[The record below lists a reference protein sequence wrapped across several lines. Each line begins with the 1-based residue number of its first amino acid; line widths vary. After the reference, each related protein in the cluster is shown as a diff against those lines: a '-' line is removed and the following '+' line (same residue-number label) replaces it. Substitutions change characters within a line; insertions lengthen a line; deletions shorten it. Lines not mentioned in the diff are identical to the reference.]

1 MKRLSFDQTFA
12 AVATGAVVGGLIAGF
27 WVLGTPGR
35 QRQISA
41 DRQRIE
47 DLQAVADILHQ
58 QSQQSL
64 DQEEAYTLPDTLTD
78 SENRTDPVSNQ
89 PYTYQRLS
97 DQTYQLCADFA
108 TDSSTY
114 AFGNRRP
121 TANAEH
127 WEHPEGTHC
136 FEFDVTESPFFWD

>member
-1 MKRLSFDQTFA
+1 MNRLSFDQTFA
-12 AVATGAVVGGLIAGF
+12 AVATGAVVAGLIAGF

-58 QSQQSL
+58 QYQQSL
-64 DQEEAYTLPDTLTD
+64 VQEEDYTLPDTLTA
-78 SENRTDPVSNQ
+78 SENRTDPVLNQ
-89 PYTYQRLS
+89 PYPYQRLS

-114 AFGNRRP
+114 AFVNRP
-121 TANAEH
+121 PSANAER
-127 WEHPEGTHC
+127 WQHPEGTHC
-136 FEFDVTESPFFWD
+136 FEFDVTERLFFWD